1 MDTAALI
8 VTVLGSVGLFLFG
21 MKWMGSA
28 LQRLSGGPLRRA
40 LRSMTLSPGR
50 SVLSGTLITAVVQSS
65 SVVTV
70 MIVSFVHARLLGL
83 RQAVAMI
90 LGANVGTTVTAWL
103 VVLLGFGFDSTSVA
117 MALLIPAFGM
127 SALGQK
133 RTRDAGRMLCGLA
146 LLLLAIG
153 IFGSNVA
160 SLTGRP
166 AVTDWLAGLSGR
178 GAGTALLFALAGAL
192 LTALVQSSSAMTAF
206 TIVLCGGGLIP
217 FECALAMVLG
227 ENVGTTATA
236 NLAAVVTS
244 ADARRAAL
252 SHFLINL
259 FGVLWALPLL
269 PWLALG
275 IADLIVWAGGVS
287 PLTSAVSQPV
297 GLALFHT
304 LFNAVNAMLLFPLV
318 PRLAGLTRR
327 MIRGKGRARQAGSGP
342 VRVPRIPEGELSA
355 YPLRVLLAKR
365 VRAVYGMFS
374 DVRGYF
380 RETDPQRA
388 GECEHNFEKHERQ
401 SAEARREADGLLS
414 VLGEPG
420 KALAGALGAV
430 DVCAA
435 ACGDVLAVLR
445 AKRAEGIWFAPGQ
458 RATVRER
465 MERIDRTLLHAV
477 RRSERLADPMSEPV
491 AEQAAGIPV
500 EPSEVWPAWEKEEAP
515 PRSEAVLEE
524 LLARTERLSEAAVR
538 LLADL
543 DGIGI

>member
-1 MDTAALI
+1 MVTAALI
-8 VTVLGSVGLFLFG
+8 VTVLGSVCLFLFG

-127 SALGQK
+127 SALGRK

-217 FECALAMVLG
+217 FEYALAMVLG

-327 MIRGKGRARQAGSGP
+327 LIRGKGRTRQAGSGA

-380 RETDPQRA
+380 GETDPQRA
-388 GECEHNFEKHERQ
+388 GERARDFEEHRRQ
-401 SAEARREADGLLS
+401 SAEASREAEGMLS
-414 VLGEPG
+414 AFGEPG
-420 KALAGALGAV
+420 KALAGAFGAA
-430 DVCAA
+430 DACAA
-435 ACGDVLAVLR
+435 ACGDVLDVLR
-445 AKRAEGIWFAPGQ
+445 SKRSEGIWFAPGQ
-458 RATVRER
+458 RVAAQER
-465 MERIDRTLLHAV
+465 MERIDRALLRAV
-477 RRSERLADPMSEPV
+477 RRAERLADPIAELEE
-491 AEQAAGIPV
+491 EQAVGIPV
-500 EPSEVWPAWEKEEAP
+500 EPSEAWPAWEEEEAP
-515 PRSEAVLEE
+515 PRSEAVLEK
-524 LLARTERLSEAAVR
+524 LLARTERLSETVVR
-538 LLADL
+538 LLAGL
-543 DGIGI
+543 DGI

>member
-1 MDTAALI
+1 
-8 VTVLGSVGLFLFG
+8 
-21 MKWMGSA
+21 MGSA

-127 SALGQK
+127 SALGRK

-217 FECALAMVLG
+217 FEYVLAMVLG

-269 PWLALG
+269 PWLVLG

-327 MIRGKGRARQAGSGP
+327 LIRGKGRTRQAGSGA

-380 RETDPQRA
+380 GETDPQRA
-388 GECEHNFEKHERQ
+388 GERARDFEEHRRQ
-401 SAEARREADGLLS
+401 SAEASREAEGMLS
-414 VLGEPG
+414 AFGEPG
-420 KALAGALGAV
+420 KALAGAFGAA
-430 DVCAA
+430 DACAA
-435 ACGDVLAVLR
+435 ACGDVLDVLR
-445 AKRAEGIWFAPGQ
+445 SKRSEGIWFAPGQ
-458 RATVRER
+458 RAAAQER
-465 MERIDRTLLHAV
+465 MERIDRALLRAV
-477 RRSERLADPMSEPV
+477 RRAERLADPIAEPEE
-491 AEQAAGIPV
+491 EQAAGIPV
-500 EPSEVWPAWEKEEAP
+500 EPSEAWPAWEEEEAP
-515 PRSEAVLEE
+515 PRSEAVLEK
-524 LLARTERLSEAAVR
+524 LLARTERLSEAVVR
-538 LLADL
+538 LLAGL
-543 DGIGI
+543 DGI